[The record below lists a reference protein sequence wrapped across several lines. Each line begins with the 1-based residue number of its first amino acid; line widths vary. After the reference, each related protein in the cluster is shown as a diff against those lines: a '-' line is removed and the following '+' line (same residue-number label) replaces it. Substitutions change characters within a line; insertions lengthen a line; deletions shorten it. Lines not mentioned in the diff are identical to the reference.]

1 MPRVHLDHNATTPL
15 RPEVRALFLE
25 ELDAL
30 GGNPSA
36 VHAAGRRAR
45 AVIDDARERVAAV
58 LEVAE
63 EEVIFTSGG
72 TEANNLALVGTLAV
86 DGPPAGLL
94 TTPIEHPSVL
104 ETARSLE
111 ESGYRLVL
119 AEVDAAGRLDA
130 ERAVRQ
136 AEREGVALVSVMAAN
151 NEVGTVSPLEE
162 LGEGLA
168 RLGAKRPRFH
178 VDAVQWLGRGP
189 FTPGAW
195 RADLVSLSAHK
206 VGGPLGVGVLIARG
220 DTPVAPLL
228 YGGGQE
234 SGLRSGTENA
244 PAIAAA
250 ALAVELAVTER
261 SAYVARVGA
270 LTRELWD
277 AIATA
282 FPAATLLGPPID
294 AADRLPNTVNVSFP
308 GVDGRSLVARLDL
321 EGLEAS
327 AGSACASGSVEASHV
342 LLALGLDEERARA
355 GLRLSLGWN
364 SCSQDV
370 HNAVD
375 ILRKTIPS
383 SPARP

>member
-130 ERAVRQ
+130 ERTVRQ
-136 AEREGVALVSVMAAN
+136 AEREGVQLVSVMAAN
-151 NEVGTVSPLEE
+151 NEIGVVSPLAE

-178 VDAVQWLGRGP
+178 VDAVQWLGRGA

-220 DTPVAPLL
+220 DTPLAPLFT
-228 YGGGQE
+228 GGGQE

-244 PAIAAA
+244 PALAAA
-250 ALAVELAVTER
+250 ALAIELAVTER
-261 SAYVARVGA
+261 RAYVDRVGA
-270 LTRELWD
+270 LARELWD
-277 AIATA
+277 AIADA
-282 FPAATLLGPPID
+282 FPGARLLGPPID
-294 AADRLPNTVNVSFP
+294 AADRLPNTLNVSFD
-308 GVDGRSLVARLDL
+308 GVDGRALVARLDL
-321 EGLEAS
+321 AGLEAS
-327 AGSACASGSVEASHV
+327 AGSACASGSLEASHV

-364 SCSQDV
+364 TCAQDV

-375 ILRKTIPS
+375 ILRKNIPS
-383 SPARP
+383 PPARS